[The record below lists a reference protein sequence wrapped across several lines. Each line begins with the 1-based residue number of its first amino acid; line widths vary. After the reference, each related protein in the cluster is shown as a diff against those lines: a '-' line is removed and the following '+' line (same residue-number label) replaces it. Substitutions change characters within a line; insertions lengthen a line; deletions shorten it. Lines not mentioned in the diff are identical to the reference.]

1 MIGADLHEF
10 MYCEPGTMNNN
21 FPIVVNDD
29 ARRMDVSYADGTIS
43 LTMTNADGKVEF
55 KKSLPVK

>member
-1 MIGADLHEF
+1 
-10 MYCEPGTMNNN
+10 MNNN